1 MRGRRVGR
9 GDKGVVMS
17 RVKGWRE
24 ERMKVFEDISRCGW
38 PPSQL
43 VRPPKRPIGDHPIH
57 SFETGSAS
65 ETRTKFAD
73 G

>member
-1 MRGRRVGR
+1 
-9 GDKGVVMS
+9 
-17 RVKGWRE
+17 
-24 ERMKVFEDISRCGW
+24 MKVFEDISRCGW